1 MTRPRIG
8 FIGLGIMGHPMAGH
22 LAKAGFDLT
31 VFDSDATAVDR
42 LHDVHPAVAIADSP
56 AGVGATPTSCSR
68 CFPTGHACRRSRSG
82 PTG

>member
-31 VFDSDATAVDR
+31 VFDSDAAAIDR
-42 LHDVHPAVAIADSP
+42 LHDVHPGGCDRRQP
-56 AGVGATPTSCSR
+56 G
-68 CFPTGHACRRSRSG
+68 RSRRRL
-82 PTG
+82 